1 MSIGNEDV
9 ETRTLMRAI
18 TLLAIAALPI
28 AVAIGA
34 PVTSTGPGAARAQE
48 TAPPPAAVPG
58 PLRPI
63 AAPPVPPGAAG
74 SVRRAEPSPR
84 PPTPP
89 APPPPLPPAAVLE
102 GAFRPGAAGEKAEG
116 RAVARLAANE
126 LRLEKL
132 AVTPGR
138 DLELWLVAVER
149 LRLGEDLS
157 DTKHVSLGRLKKA
170 TGDQAYRL
178 PPEIDLRV
186 YGNVVVWSR
195 RERSARAYAALSE
208 RTEQRT
214 VKQKKR
220 RTK

>member
-1 MSIGNEDV
+1 
-9 ETRTLMRAI
+9 MRAI
-18 TLLAIAALPI
+18 TLLATAAATVVATIAA
-28 AVAIGA
+28 
-34 PVTSTGPGAARAQE
+34 PVSSAGPGSARAQE
-48 TAPPPAAVPG
+48 AAAPPAVVPG

-63 AAPPVPPGAAG
+63 AVQPALPGTAG
-74 SVRRAEPSPR
+74 SARRAEPSPR
-84 PPTPP
+84 PLTPP
-89 APPPPLPPAAVLE
+89 APPAPLPAAAVLE
-102 GAFRPGAAGEKAEG
+102 GAFRPGATGEKAEG
-116 RAVARLAANE
+116 RAIARLAANE

-178 PPEIDLRV
+178 PPAIDLRV
-186 YGNVVVWSR
+186 YGSVVVWSR

-208 RTEQRT
+208 RSEQRS

-220 RTK
+220 RNK

>member
-1 MSIGNEDV
+1 MSVGNEDV
-9 ETRTLMRAI
+9 ETRTHMRAI
-18 TLLAIAALPI
+18 TLLATAAATIVATIA
-28 AVAIGA
+28 A
-34 PVTSTGPGAARAQE
+34 PVTSAGPDVARAQE
-48 TAPPPAAVPG
+48 AAPPPAAVPG

-63 AAPPVPPGAAG
+63 ATPPAPPGAA
-74 SVRRAEPSPR
+74 RRAEPSPR
-84 PPTPP
+84 PLTPP
-89 APPPPLPPAAVLE
+89 APPSPLPPAAVLE

-116 RAVARLAANE
+116 RAVARLTANE

-186 YGNVVVWSR
+186 YGSVVVWSR

-208 RTEQRT
+208 RTEQRS

>member
-1 MSIGNEDV
+1 
-9 ETRTLMRAI
+9 MRAT
-18 TLLAIAALPI
+18 TLLATAAAAIVATIAD
-28 AVAIGA
+28 
-34 PVTSTGPGAARAQE
+34 PVSSVGPDVARAQE
-48 TAPPPAAVPG
+48 AAPPPAAVPG

-63 AAPPVPPGAAG
+63 TVQPAPPSPAG
-74 SVRRAEPSPR
+74 SARRAEPSPR
-84 PPTPP
+84 PLTPP
-89 APPPPLPPAAVLE
+89 APPSPLPPAAVLE
-102 GAFRPGAAGEKAEG
+102 GAFRPGATGEKAEG

-186 YGNVVVWSR
+186 YGSVVVWSR

-208 RTEQRT
+208 RTEQRS